1 MRNVAK
7 QSSVVPEST
16 DAFLLRLNLNWLD
29 MHAGSRLR
37 VGAWEHTEW
46 RVHAV
51 LNTTKQATG
60 DGTADG
66 DRRRTSSTS
75 IGLD

>member
-16 DAFLLRLNLNWLD
+16 DAFLLWLNLNWLD

-37 VGAWEHTEW
+37 VGGWERMEW

-60 DGTADG
+60 DGAADG